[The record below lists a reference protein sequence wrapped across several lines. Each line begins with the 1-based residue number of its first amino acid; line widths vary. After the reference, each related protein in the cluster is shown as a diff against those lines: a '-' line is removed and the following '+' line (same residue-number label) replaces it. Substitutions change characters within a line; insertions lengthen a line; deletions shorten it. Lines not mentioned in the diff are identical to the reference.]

1 MIRIELYERARQL
14 AGVDA
19 VEVEAG
25 TLGEALEA
33 LARLHPVLVPAVV
46 SDGRLARHWRAN
58 VNGRTWVED
67 PAITLAANDALI
79 IVSALAG
86 G

>member
-19 VEVEAG
+19 VEVEAE

-33 LARLHPVLVPAVV
+33 LARLHPALVPAVV
-46 SDGRLARHWRAN
+46 ADGRLARHWRAN
-58 VNGRTWVED
+58 VNGRMWVED
-67 PAITLAANDALI
+67 PATALAAKDALI